1 MSTKTQEIPEK
12 TQSESNT
19 QAEPDADVI
28 SWSNDRSHSFE
39 LDMERRVLDSVSEIF
54 DAGQDELDYQ
64 SEGPVNLPEDSVVDT
79 ESDGQGYVYE
89 QSDGDHE
96 DDEDYIMDDPTDAL
110 YSDDGEEFD
119 VNIEEEE
126 LNVDIQAEAI
136 AKNEKGKGKK
146 VKPFFHLH

>member
-1 MSTKTQEIPEK
+1 MSTKTQEIPEM
-12 TQSESNT
+12 TRSERNT

-39 LDMERRVLDSVSEIF
+39 LDMERPVLDSVSEIF
-54 DAGQDELDYQ
+54 DAGHDELDYQ
-64 SEGPVNLPEDSVVDT
+64 SEDPVNLPEDSVVDT

-96 DDEDYIMDDPTDAL
+96 EDEDYVMDDPTDAL
-110 YSDDGEEFD
+110 DSDDDDEF
-119 VNIEEEE
+119 
-126 LNVDIQAEAI
+126 NVDIQAESI
-136 AKNEKGKGKK
+136 AMKGKGKGKK